1 MMMYIT
7 VSHGLRGSYALLVD
21 DSPGFP
27 EPVVTSPFSGT
38 WKQAIAD
45 GKEWAECEGL
55 PFREPNIVREV
66 T

>member
-1 MMMYIT
+1 MTMYIT

-38 WKQAIAD
+38 HAEAIAD
-45 GKEWAECEGL
+45 AKEWAECEGL
-55 PFREPNIVREV
+55 PYRDPGYVREV
-66 T
+66 S